1 MVHEAG
7 RINVRNNLE
16 NWSMNNS
23 HRYSRTEGRENVRKE
38 RIKYSSNRS
47 PRLVLY
53 QCIGKKNGR
62 PQINI
67 DEQINVIP
75 CKNGKMIQ
83 FCLHLEP

>member
-16 NWSMNNS
+16 NGSMNNS
-23 HRYSRTEGRENVRKE
+23 HSYSRTEGRENGRKE
-38 RIKYSSNRS
+38 RIKGSSNRS

-53 QCIGKKNGR
+53 QCIGKNGR

-67 DEQINVIP
+67 DGQIMLYRARKVR
-75 CKNGKMIQ
+75 
-83 FCLHLEP
+83 